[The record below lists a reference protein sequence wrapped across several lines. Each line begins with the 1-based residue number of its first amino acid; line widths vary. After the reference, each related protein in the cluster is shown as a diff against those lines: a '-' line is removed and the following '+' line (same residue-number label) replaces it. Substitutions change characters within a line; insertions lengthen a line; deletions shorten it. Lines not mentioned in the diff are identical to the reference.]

1 MLVLPW
7 LAACAIS
14 DLRSRTVP
22 AWLTIPPLLGAL
34 IWATIQGQWGLTLLT
49 LTLIAFDDLAWR
61 LRGFLGGVQGLL
73 LLLAWRQAGLPA
85 LFLGLALM
93 AIWLGWKLGAFGG
106 ADAQV
111 LLTLCLLLSPA
122 ILYPIAV
129 FTGFQGVAQWLR
141 KKTSLP
147 AMLAILAGTAYYLL
161 Q

>member
-34 IWATIQGQWGLTLLT
+34 IWAMIQGQWGLTLLT

-141 KKTSLP
+141 KKPSLP